1 MTFWIKSRKLSAVPD
16 HQRKKR
22 RKFRKRGGGSEP
34 SKKKTIIFKK
44 KTAMFFA
51 GMISKMLCAGVF
63 WNAGFAKKC
72 RECGGGLSIE
82 VDDST
87 IDFP

>member
-1 MTFWIKSRKLSAVPD
+1 
-16 HQRKKR
+16 
-22 RKFRKRGGGSEP
+22 
-34 SKKKTIIFKK
+34 
-44 KTAMFFA
+44 MFFA